1 MSVRSVAGASLA
13 KTGMSVVV
21 VLTQLTQV
29 EDLVTQ
35 KAPNKRERVWRV
47 SFSFAW
53 KSQIKLNKLSIKQD
67 SDAKSAYLLSYLRR
81 VHANRTSNER
91 TSHRR
96 GQQAAAISKR

>member
-35 KAPNKRERVWRV
+35 KAPNKRERV
-47 SFSFAW
+47 
-53 KSQIKLNKLSIKQD
+53 
-67 SDAKSAYLLSYLRR
+67 
-81 VHANRTSNER
+81 
-91 TSHRR
+91 
-96 GQQAAAISKR
+96 